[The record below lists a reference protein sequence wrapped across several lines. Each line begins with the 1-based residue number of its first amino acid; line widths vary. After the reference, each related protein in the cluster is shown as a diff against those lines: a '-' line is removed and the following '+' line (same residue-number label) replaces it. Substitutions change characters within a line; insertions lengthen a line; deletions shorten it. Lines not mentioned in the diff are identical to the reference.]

1 MKKFD
6 LYSQAH
12 ASFDRFGCVSG
23 FRFVG
28 TIMAF
33 SAEQALRMSKKNFP
47 LCGFPMIGE
56 HVEDRASLTTPLKA
70 GKEFVGTK
78 RAWLR

>member
-12 ASFDRFGCVSG
+12 APFDRFGCISG

-28 TIMAF
+28 TIVAF
-33 SAEQALRMSKKNFP
+33 SAEQALRMSKQNFP
-47 LCGFPMIGE
+47 LCAFPMIGE
-56 HVEDRASLTTPLKA
+56 HIPDRAAVPQAPKA
-70 GKEFVGTK
+70 NKEFIGTK
-78 RAWLR
+78 RAWR

>member
-12 ASFDRFGCVSG
+12 ASFDRFGCISG

-28 TIMAF
+28 TIEAF
-33 SAEQALRMSKKNFP
+33 SAEQALRVSKKNFP
-47 LCGFPMIGE
+47 LCAFPMIGE
-56 HVEDRASLTTPLKA
+56 HVADRAGSTLPPKA

-78 RAWLR
+78 RAWR